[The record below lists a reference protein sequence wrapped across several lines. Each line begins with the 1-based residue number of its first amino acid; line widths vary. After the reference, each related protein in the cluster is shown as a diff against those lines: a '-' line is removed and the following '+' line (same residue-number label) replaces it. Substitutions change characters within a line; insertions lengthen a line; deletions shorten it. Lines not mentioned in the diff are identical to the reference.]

1 MLKLSLTIA
10 SAVSLLGTL
19 IAVPALADCSQDA
32 VVPAYAYSY
41 VVAMP
46 EAEAPYRECEYAAE
60 AVECDGTLPGCG
72 REMQRAYVSC
82 VAREV
87 CDDAAQGWLE
97 DDGVSGES
105 LEAMY
110 GACVDLV
117 VAAGG
122 EY

>member
-1 MLKLSLTIA
+1 MKLSLTIA
-10 SAVSLLGTL
+10 SALSLLAL
-19 IAVPALADCSQDA
+19 AVPALADCSQDA

-41 VVAMP
+41 VVAIP
-46 EAEAPYRECEYAAE
+46 EDKAPFRECEYAAE

-87 CDDAAQGWLE
+87 CDDAAQGWIE

-105 LEAMY
+105 LETMY